1 MSLLNVA
8 GFVML
13 HAALRA
19 VSLPGSWWEALLLEP
34 QLLAQGYVPT
44 MGADEMAGILAGMRE
59 YVAWYKCPK
68 GHIYTVGNCT
78 RPMELAKCPTCGAP
92 IGGQNH
98 DDVRGVVRVGTTD
111 EMRDIARSAADRG
124 LKGYRRDDLNRVELD
139 PNMNKFANLWPDE
152 LSGAEPLRDL
162 GYRPQVDLAGM
173 VQRVLGA
180 HDERNMT
187 AAQAF
192 KAIDTCGA
200 GVLRRSTIETY
211 VRKYLVQGR
220 EDYSETGQQQV
231 EGFIDRLMEQLN
243 ASGDGE
249 VSWAAFSEWNRNN
262 SIEAEIWK
270 QVATV
275 EDELRKQIREMG
287 MTPRI

>member
-1 MSLLNVA
+1 MAEFTAKHNGDSR
-8 GFVML
+8 F
-13 HAALRA
+13 A
-19 VSLPGSWWEALLLEP
+19 VLPGVLHVNPVWGNGTTEYALDALLAAPHQVTKLGLP
-34 QLLAQGYVPT
+34 VGGAYV
-44 MGADEMAGILAGMRE
+44 
-59 YVAWYKCPK
+59 CP
-68 GHIYTVGNCT
+68 IDPNT
-78 RPMELAKCPTCGAP
+78 RIPMVFV
-92 IGGQNH
+92 
-98 DDVRGVVRVGTTD
+98 DDL
-111 EMRDIARSAADRG
+111 MRG
-124 LKGYRRDDLNRVELD
+124 LVALQEANEAMLTEPERGYCVPGLSFTPQELFEEIRKHHPGFGYRVELD
-139 PNMNKFANLWPDE
+139 ANMNKFANLWPDE

-200 GVLRRSTIETY
+200 GVLRRATIETH

-220 EDYSETGQQQV
+220 EDYSETGQSAV
-231 EGFIDRLMEQLN
+231 DGFIDRLMEQLE
-243 ASGDGE
+243 ASGDDE
-249 VSWAAFSEWNRNN
+249 VSWENFSEWNRNN
-262 SIEAEIWK
+262 SIETEIWK

>member
-1 MSLLNVA
+1 MERRKVEAVEEGVRPKLCV
-8 GFVML
+8 
-13 HAALRA
+13 RA
-19 VSLPGSWWEALLLEP
+19 
-34 QLLAQGYVPT
+34 
-44 MGADEMAGILAGMRE
+44 
-59 YVAWYKCPK
+59 
-68 GHIYTVGNCT
+68 
-78 RPMELAKCPTCGAP
+78 
-92 IGGQNH
+92 
-98 DDVRGVVRVGTTD
+98 
-111 EMRDIARSAADRG
+111 
-124 LKGYRRDDLNRVELD
+124 
-139 PNMNKFANLWPDE
+139 
-152 LSGAEPLRDL
+152 SGAEPLRDL

-200 GVLRRSTIETY
+200 GVLRRSTIETH

-231 EGFIDRLMEQLN
+231 EGFIDRLMEQLD

-262 SIEAEIWK
+262 SIETDIWK